1 MSEDMDIADAE
12 NPSAYPP
19 SIQAGIP
26 KLGMTPKGWTR
37 FPLGDLL
44 RKVERPANLVDGES
58 YQLVTAKRSRGGI
71 VARETLR
78 GNQIRTKT
86 QFYVEAGDFLISN
99 RQISHGACGIV
110 PASLH
115 RAIVSNE
122 YTAFHTSD
130 ALDPRFLSA
139 LSHSIYFQQTCF
151 HSSVGV
157 HVEKLV
163 FRLEDWLDWEFDIPP
178 LPEQRRIVAVLDAW
192 DRAIDQTERLS
203 AAKRRRLSALI
214 AKLVFTKSG
223 AHGRNDIHEM
233 KLKDLGKLIRG
244 VTYDPATDIGKVG
257 HADSVA
263 VLTAA
268 NIQGGQVSLIG
279 EETKVIASRVR
290 AEQLVRKG
298 DFVLSMSNGS
308 KNLVGKA
315 GLLYRDVDRPS
326 APGAF
331 CAIFRPKDLNA
342 GLMASILFQSE
353 GYREQLHIALAGSSI
368 NNLTNAELEGFTFH
382 VSSILTKAEP
392 AFFRAVAGDLVDG
405 EATLAS
411 LRTQK
416 RGLMQKLLTGQWR
429 LDERFDPPMLASRAV
444 RVGGVA

>member
-1 MSEDMDIADAE
+1 MSGSPHLGDFFSNRKEPGRADLPVMSVTMNDSLVLRDDLERRTESALRPDQHLLVRKGDIAY
-12 NPSAYPP
+12 NMMRMW
-19 SIQAGIP
+19 Q
-26 KLGMTPKGWTR
+26 
-37 FPLGDLL
+37 
-44 RKVERPANLVDGES
+44 
-58 YQLVTAKRSRGGI
+58 
-71 VARETLR
+71 
-78 GNQIRTKT
+78 
-86 QFYVEAGDFLISN
+86 
-99 RQISHGACGIV
+99 GACGL
-110 PASLH
+110 AT
-115 RAIVSNE
+115 ADGIVSPA
-122 YTAFHTSD
+122 YVVLAPKSGID
-130 ALDPRFLSA
+130 SRFAYHWFKSA
-139 LSHSIYFQQTCF
+139 RMIHLFWAYSHGLTEDRLRLYFDEF
-151 HSSVGV
+151 AEIPAAPPS
-157 HVEKLV
+157 
-163 FRLEDWLDWEFDIPP
+163 LEQ
-178 LPEQRRIVAVLDAW
+178 QRRIVAVLDAW

-353 GYREQLHIALAGSSI
+353 GYREQLHIALACSSI